1 MNLDKKILEDIKRHK
16 YYRSEKEG
24 YIGIFQAAKE
34 FFEEYP
40 YIIEDE
46 LKGKEIDTSLVG
58 FIIEDKNT
66 NEKKIIIRKKDQ
78 YHFEHLLQCGCI
90 KRACPSLTNGEIIP
104 WVEKYAKPF
113 REKLGALESTL
124 KNCILIKDVD
134 LEEMLYNPH
143 T

>member
-66 NEKKIIIRKKDQ
+66 NEKKTSIISNTCCNVDVSKERA
-78 YHFEHLLQCGCI
+78 HPLLTG
-90 KRACPSLTNGEIIP
+90 K
-104 WVEKYAKPF
+104 
-113 REKLGALESTL
+113 
-124 KNCILIKDVD
+124 
-134 LEEMLYNPH
+134 
-143 T
+143 